1 MLVESPEILVFIL
14 FAGLIA
20 GLAAGFP
27 VAFVM
32 VGSSFI
38 VGLLGIGT
46 GFFHMMV
53 FRIFETMHN
62 YVLASIILFVYM
74 GIMLDRSGAAE
85 RLFSSIHV
93 ALGGLHGG
101 LALAV
106 VAVCTIMAAATGI
119 MGAPVIIMGLF
130 ALPHMLSRGY
140 DEALSCGTICAG
152 GTLGILIPPSIM
164 LIVYGPMA
172 GVSVG
177 KLFMAAIVPG
187 LLLALLYALY
197 IVIRCIVTPEL
208 GPALPPEQRTMS
220 AGKKLSMIAT
230 SMVPTIILILSVL
243 GAIIWGVAAP
253 TEAAAVGAFVSVI
266 LALVYK
272 RLDWKTLVE
281 SFYETMVVS
290 SMILVIV
297 AAAFVF
303 TGTFM
308 MVGGGELVKDALLG
322 LPVGRWGILFVM
334 MASFFIFGLFMEW
347 VGIVPIL
354 VPIFTPVIRELG
366 FDPLW
371 AAVLFCVTM
380 QTSFLTPPM
389 APALFYLKGVS
400 PKGIQF
406 GRHIVRG
413 TIPFVVLQLIGLMLL
428 VLVPQLVLWLPDV
441 LMSSN

>member
-1 MLVESPEILVFIL
+1 MLIESPAVLLLIL

-20 GLAAGFP
+20 GLAAGYP

-32 VGSSFI
+32 LGISFVVGF
-38 VGLLGIGT
+38 LGIGP

-53 FRIFETMHN
+53 LRVFETMQN
-62 YVLASIILFVYM
+62 YILAAIILFVYM
-74 GIMLDRSGAAE
+74 GIMLERSGAAE
-85 RLFSSIHV
+85 KLFSSIHLV
-93 ALGGLHGG
+93 LGGLKGG

-106 VAVCTIMAAATGI
+106 VVACTIMAAATGI

-130 ALPHMLSRGY
+130 ALPQMLSKGY
-140 DEALSCGTICAG
+140 DPALSCGTICAG

-187 LLLALLYALY
+187 LLLSVLYGLY
-197 IVIRCIVTPEL
+197 ILMRCRLRPEL
-208 GPALPPEQRTMS
+208 GPPLPPEQRCMPLKQKIWTV
-220 AGKKLSMIAT
+220 AT
-230 SMVPTIILILSVL
+230 SMLPTLLLILAVL
-243 GAIIWGVAAP
+243 GTIFFGVAAP
-253 TEAAAVGAFVSVI
+253 TEAAAVGAFVSVL
-266 LALVYK
+266 LAACYGKLNARNLK
-272 RLDWKTLVE
+272 E
-281 SFYETMVVS
+281 SFYQTMVIS
-290 SMILVIV
+290 SMILLIV

-308 MVGGGELVKDALLG
+308 LVGGGELVKEGLLG
-322 LPVGRWGILFVM
+322 LPLGPWGILAIM
-334 MASFFIFGLFMEW
+334 MGAFFLFGLFMEW

-354 VPIFTPVIRELG
+354 VPIFTPVLAELQ

-371 AAVLFCVTM
+371 AAILFCVAM

-389 APALFYLKGVS
+389 APALFYIKGVA
-400 PKGIQF
+400 PKEIDF

-413 TIPFVVLQLIGLMLL
+413 TIPFVLLQLLGLLIL
-428 VLVPQLVLWLPDV
+428 TIFPQLVLWLPE
-441 LMSSN
+441 LMIR

>member
-1 MLVESPEILVFIL
+1 MLIESPVVLLLIL

-20 GLAAGFP
+20 GLAAGYP

-32 VGSSFI
+32 LGISFVVGF
-38 VGLLGIGT
+38 LGIGP

-53 FRIFETMHN
+53 LRVFETMQN
-62 YVLASIILFVYM
+62 YILAAIILFVYM
-74 GIMLDRSGAAE
+74 GIMLERSGAAE
-85 RLFSSIHV
+85 KLFSSIHLV
-93 ALGGLHGG
+93 LGGLKGG

-106 VAVCTIMAAATGI
+106 VVACTIMAAATGI

-130 ALPHMLSRGY
+130 ALPQMLSKGY
-140 DEALSCGTICAG
+140 DPALSCGTICAG

-187 LLLALLYALY
+187 LLLSVLYGLY
-197 IVIRCIVTPEL
+197 ILMRCRLRPEL
-208 GPALPPEQRTMS
+208 GPPLPPEQRS
-220 AGKKLSMIAT
+220 VPLKKKLWTVAT
-230 SMVPTIILILSVL
+230 SMLPSLLLILAVL
-243 GAIIWGVAAP
+243 GTIFFGVAAP

-266 LALVYK
+266 LAACYGKLNARNLK
-272 RLDWKTLVE
+272 E
-281 SFYETMVVS
+281 SFYQTMVVS
-290 SMILVIV
+290 SMILLIV

-308 MVGGGELVKDALLG
+308 LVGGGELVKEGLLG
-322 LPVGRWGILFVM
+322 LPLGRWGILAIM
-334 MASFFIFGLFMEW
+334 MGAFFLFGLFMEW

-354 VPIFTPVIRELG
+354 VPIFTPILAELQ

-371 AAVLFCVTM
+371 AAILFCVAM

-389 APALFYLKGVS
+389 APALFYIKGVA
-400 PKGIQF
+400 PKEIDF

-413 TIPFVVLQLIGLMLL
+413 TIPFVLLQLIGLLIL
-428 VLVPQLVLWLPDV
+428 TLFPQLVLWLPE
-441 LMSSN
+441 LMIR